1 MGKIIGGVILQAIGI
16 TAAYNCTRVRDGGL
30 AVVLAIGGTAGFVGG
45 IYILLDG
52 IREFFTADILAELKK
67 ISQNTVPAAKAE

>member
-52 IREFFTADILAELKK
+52 IREFFTADILAERRRQKK
-67 ISQNTVPAAKAE
+67 KEVV